1 MQTFITYKPIPELL
15 DPFIHTAR
23 SLDYRRLGK
32 QRVEAKQ
39 IMFALGVE
47 DSEERGRGWVNHP
60 ATKMWRGY
68 EDTLRIYAID
78 ICKEWIRRGYKDT
91 LLPWFEDQKLRVEYL
106 AAKRRAIL
114 NEDNTPFPS
123 WLVGEAGDAFV
134 TAHRSNLIRK
144 DPEYYGP
151 KFPGT
156 PSDLPYVWPR

>member
-39 IMFALGVE
+39 ILMALMGQ
-47 DSEERGRGWVNHP
+47 SKGWTNHP

-68 EDTLRIYAID
+68 EDTLCVYAID
-78 ICKEWIRRGYKDT
+78 ICKEWKRRGYKDT
-91 LLPWFEDQKLRVEYL
+91 LLSYFEGMFNYRFDHHV
-106 AAKRRAIL
+106 RA
-114 NEDNTPFPS
+114 FPS
-123 WLVGEAGDAFV
+123 WLQGQAGEQFID
-134 TAHRSNLIRK
+134 AHRSNLIRK

-151 KFPGT
+151 KFPGV
-156 PSDLPYVWPR
+156 PDHLEYIWPVK

>member
-39 IMFALGVE
+39 ILQALLGQ
-47 DSEERGRGWVNHP
+47 SKGWTNHP

-68 EDTLRIYAID
+68 EDVLCVYAID
-78 ICKEWIRRGYKDT
+78 ICNEWRRRGYKDS
-91 LLPWFEDQKLRVEYL
+91 L
-106 AAKRRAIL
+106 
-114 NEDNTPFPS
+114 TPYFQAMLEFLQTETPMRLS
-123 WLVGEAGDAFV
+123 MPDWLQGQAGEQFID
-134 TAHRSNLIRK
+134 AHRSNLIRK

-151 KFPGT
+151 KFPGV
-156 PSDLPYVWPR
+156 PDHLEYIWPVK